1 LISGLLCNKR
11 VDEYG
16 KLGYRYVLDAD
27 IKAFYDTIPHK
38 LIMKQLCV
46 KIADGWVLTSIEN
59 MLKAGIMENGS
70 ITYSDLGTPQGGV
83 LSPLLANLVGDIM
96 DKEFEAAGYKF
107 VRYADD
113 FIILTKTEEEL
124 QPALELVK
132 EVVEKKLE
140 MKLSPNKTELTN
152 FRRGFKFLGYKFTGR
167 YKRISDKSLGK
178 IKDKI
183 RSHTKRSQ
191 GVNLK
196 AVIEKLNPLIVGNV
210 NYFRFADAVG
220 IFTKLD
226 QWIRMRLRCFKFSRK
241 WRSDNKRFK
250 NQRFDKLGLK
260 SYVDEFKRRRV
271 LGIFSISEQLIGVA
285 NYEKY
290 VWFKRKH
297 NVVLCLWRRLGS
309 SGSTSALPAQACKM
323 KNCEGSGVLYLSYPL
338 FFLTFRNLDTF
349 RKCSL

>member
-1 LISGLLCNKR
+1 
-11 VDEYG
+11 
-16 KLGYRYVLDAD
+16 
-27 IKAFYDTIPHK
+27 
-38 LIMKQLCV
+38 
-46 KIADGWVLTSIEN
+46 
-59 MLKAGIMENGS
+59 
-70 ITYSDLGTPQGGV
+70 
-83 LSPLLANLVGDIM
+83 
-96 DKEFEAAGYKF
+96 
-107 VRYADD
+107 
-113 FIILTKTEEEL
+113 
-124 QPALELVK
+124 
-132 EVVEKKLE
+132 
-140 MKLSPNKTELTN
+140 
-152 FRRGFKFLGYKFTGR
+152 
-167 YKRISDKSLGK
+167 
-178 IKDKI
+178 
-183 RSHTKRSQ
+183 
-191 GVNLK
+191 
-196 AVIEKLNPLIVGNV
+196 
-210 NYFRFADAVG
+210 
-220 IFTKLD
+220 
-226 QWIRMRLRCFKFSRK
+226 MRLRCFKFSRK